1 MKKNEVKIGAVYT
14 AKVSDKVVEVRID
27 GENRHGGWD
36 ATNLATNKKVRIKS
50 PQRLRGEVKTGG
62 KKKAGAAKAAE
73 APEPDVTPTVE
84 IVTGQPVPEPAKRE
98 KKARK
103 PAPDKPKRVSA
114 LDAAAEI
121 LKAKGQ
127 PMRAKDL
134 IEAMA
139 TRGLW
144 ASPNGKTPAATLYAA
159 MIREIKIKGSKAR
172 FQKVERG
179 TFAHQ
184 AGREA

>member
-50 PQRLRGEVKTGG
+50 PQRLRSEVKTGS
-62 KKKAGAAKAAE
+62 KKKAGAAKSADPAGL
-73 APEPDVTPTVE
+73 DVTPTVE
-84 IVTGQPVPEPAKRE
+84 IVTGEPVPEPAKRE

-103 PAPDKPKRVSA
+103 AAPDKPKRVSA

-139 TRGLW
+139 TKGLW
-144 ASPNGKTPAATLYAA
+144 ASPNGKTPEATLYAA
-159 MIREIKIKGSKAR
+159 MIREIRRAAETGTVSR
-172 FQKVERG
+172 FRKTDRG
-179 TFAHQ
+179 MFTFT
-184 AGREA
+184 G